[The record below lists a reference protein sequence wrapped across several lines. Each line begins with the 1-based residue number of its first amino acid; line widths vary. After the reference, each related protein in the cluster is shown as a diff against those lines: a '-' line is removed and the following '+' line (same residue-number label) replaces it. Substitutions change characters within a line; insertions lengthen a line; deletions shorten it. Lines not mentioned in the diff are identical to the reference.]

1 MEKLTAFITMN
12 EGLCIVLFLIAF
24 ILICVAFAVFGKESK
39 RISTDVREYEAL
51 VNAEKSQI
59 NYDKAKVLRT
69 EILKNGFNSDAE
81 FDLFMELTKTF
92 ERKYLII

>member
-12 EGLCIVLFLIAF
+12 EGLCIVLFLIVF
-24 ILICVAFAVFGKESK
+24 ILICIAFAVFGKESK
-39 RISTDVREYEAL
+39 RISPDVREYETL